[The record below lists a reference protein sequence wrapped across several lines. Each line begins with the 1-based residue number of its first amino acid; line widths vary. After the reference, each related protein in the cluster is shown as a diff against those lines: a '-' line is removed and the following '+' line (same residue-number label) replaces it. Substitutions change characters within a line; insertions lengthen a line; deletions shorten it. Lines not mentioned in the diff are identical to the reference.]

1 MKKMYLVEYSSGQY
15 EDYRTYQIFVTD
27 NEQVAIAYINKFNA
41 ILKKWQEYYLEYGKN
56 PHNPYNGREYT
67 IHEIHVAYKTE
78 IEVR

>member
-27 NEQVAIAYINKFNA
+27 NEQVAINYINKFNA
-41 ILKKWQEYYLEYGKN
+41 ILKKWQEFYFEYSNN
-56 PHNPYNGREYT
+56 PDNPYHQREYDLFEVHGAT
-67 IHEIHVAYKTE
+67 KTE